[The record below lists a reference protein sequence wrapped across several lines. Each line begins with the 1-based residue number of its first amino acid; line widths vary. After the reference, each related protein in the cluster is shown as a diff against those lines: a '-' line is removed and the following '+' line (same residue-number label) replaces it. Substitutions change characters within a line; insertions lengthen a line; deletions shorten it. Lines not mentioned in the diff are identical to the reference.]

1 MDLALFNFIHG
12 FADNSFLLDWLTIF
26 FAQYFQYFLVVL
38 LLSFW
43 IYGKNEPRLKNR
55 IAVIAGFASAI
66 LSRIV
71 FVGLFRIFYFRP
83 RPFFTLDFQPLFN
96 HANESSFPSGH
107 AATFFALAAG
117 VYFYDKK
124 LGALFFAGAVLISG
138 ARILGGV
145 HWPSDILA
153 GAILGIFSAYLIKRF
168 AGSAIRRLVSKGN

>member
-12 FADNSFLLDWLTIF
+12 FADSSFFLDWLTIF
-26 FAQYFQYFLVVL
+26 FAQYFQYFLIVL

-43 IYGKNEPRLKNR
+43 IYGKNERQFKNR
-55 IAVIAGFASAI
+55 MAVIAGFASAI

-153 GAILGIFSAYLIKRF
+153 GAILGIFSAYLIKCF
-168 AGSAIRRLVSKGN
+168 TGSAIRRLVSKGN